1 MPQNNQFQFAIS
13 SKGTMPE
20 LRVDCF
26 SLSLDGYGAGPD
38 QGPEEPMGVG
48 TQALRQWVF
57 DTPSFRRRVLGEDG
71 GTPGINESFIARS
84 FENVGAWIMGR
95 NMFGPVRGPWPD
107 DGWKGW
113 WGDTPPFHCDVFVL
127 THHPRASFEMEGGT
141 VFHFVTDGIHTALDR
156 ARAAAG
162 DRDIRIGGGVSTLR
176 QYLKAGLIDEMH
188 LAVVPAVFGKGEN
201 LLQGLDLP
209 ACGLGNVTVAA
220 GEHGIAHYTLRRSA
234 A

>member
-1 MPQNNQFQFAIS
+1 MP
-13 SKGTMPE
+13 K
-20 LRVDCF
+20 LRVHCF

-38 QGPEEPMGVG
+38 QSETEPMGVG
-48 TQALRQWVF
+48 TEALRQWVF
-57 DTPSFRRRVLGEDG
+57 DTPSFRRQVLGEDG
-71 GTPGINESFIARS
+71 GTPGINEDFFVRS

-107 DGWKGW
+107 ESWTGW
-113 WGDTPPFHCDVFVL
+113 WGDTPPFHTEVFVL
-127 THHPRASFEMEGGT
+127 THHPRASFEMPGGT
-141 VFHFVTDGIHTALDR
+141 VFHFVTDGIHAALER

-162 DRDIRIGGGVSTLR
+162 DRDVRVGGGVSTLR
-176 QYLKAGLIDEMH
+176 QYLEAGLVDEMH

-209 ACGLGNVTVAA
+209 ACGLDKVTVTA
-220 GEHGIAHYTLRRSA
+220 GEHGVAHYRLGRSA